1 MLVLVLLV
9 GFTAA
14 DSVES
19 GCLLQ
24 ASLVTGQLLPSH
36 AEGLLPD
43 GDDHAAEQPQ
53 ENSDELEVFVRRH
66 RPSTSEHHK
75 RAKTFTGMEFSQ
87 VAPPRQNSSSILVA
101 QPGPHQRPP
110 KFAGVS
116 KPSASPG
123 LDRAS
128 RNRNL
133 EMIIG
138 VLIGMLVSLLA
149 VVAWLGCWPRVKAP
163 YGGLSMSASPGTH
176 GQGLDGGRLAL
187 VQFHYQ
193 GAFFNQLSWT
203 LEGRVSSREKDCE
216 YMTLVLN
223 ERSQKVARAVG
234 RLMSTPNGEMHLS
247 SLSGGP
253 GASWCMLKR
262 PAPSRLPGQ
271 LWDFKVCQANGAPYS
286 EVRQRSETKCLV
298 NDAVSQ
304 RRIMTVIGNFTYPVF
319 LSGERSI
326 HVWITQPD
334 GQSLMGA
341 QCEAKIEEP
350 EEGARGPTDA
360 APSRRFYVTTT
371 ANTDASLVLAVLLG
385 LQDVHRAARRA
396 EVPSESSSA
405 TTGWQGNRQGSH
417 GQPGES
423 SRGHRVSSGDSTV
436 ATSALVQTS
445 SAKAAA
451 RPEGL
456 DESPIWTAAGVDEM
470 LEGLSLAKAA
480 GPSPPPPAL
489 PPPES
494 SPAQDV

>member
-1 MLVLVLLV
+1 MPRILALALLV
-9 GFTAA
+9 GFGAA
-14 DSVES
+14 DAVES

-24 ASLVTGQLLPSH
+24 ASVVTGQLLPRH
-36 AEGLLPD
+36 AQALLRE
-43 GDDHAAEQPQ
+43 GDDHTAEQPQ

-66 RPSTSEHHK
+66 RPSTSKQHK
-75 RAKTFTGMEFSQ
+75 RAKAFTGAELGQ
-87 VAPPRQNSSSILVA
+87 VGLPRRSSSIILVA
-101 QPGPHQRPP
+101 QPVSPG
-110 KFAGVS
+110 AS
-116 KPSASPG
+116 KPAAAPG
-123 LDRAS
+123 LDPAS
-128 RNRNL
+128 RTRNL

-138 VLIGMLVSLLA
+138 VLIGMLVSLFA
-149 VVAWLGCWPRVKAP
+149 VVAWLGCWPRVKAQ
-163 YGGLSMSASPGTH
+163 YGTSAMSASPGTH

-193 GAFFNQLSWT
+193 GAFFNQVSWT
-203 LEGRVSSREKDCE
+203 LEGHGSSREKDRE
-216 YMTLVLN
+216 YITKVLN

-234 RLMSTPNGEMHLS
+234 RLMSTPNGEMYLS

-253 GASWCMLKR
+253 GALWCMLKR
-262 PAPSRLPGQ
+262 PAPSRRPGQ

-350 EEGARGPTDA
+350 EEGARGATDA
-360 APSRRFYVTTT
+360 GPSRRFYVTTT

-405 TTGWQGNRQGSH
+405 TTGSGWQGNRQSSH
-417 GQPGES
+417 GHEGNRQ
-423 SRGHRVSSGDSTV
+423 SSGGSTA
-436 ATSALVQTS
+436 ATSALAQPEQTS

-451 RPEGL
+451 P
-456 DESPIWTAAGVDEM
+456 A
-470 LEGLSLAKAA
+470 
-480 GPSPPPPAL
+480 PPPPPL